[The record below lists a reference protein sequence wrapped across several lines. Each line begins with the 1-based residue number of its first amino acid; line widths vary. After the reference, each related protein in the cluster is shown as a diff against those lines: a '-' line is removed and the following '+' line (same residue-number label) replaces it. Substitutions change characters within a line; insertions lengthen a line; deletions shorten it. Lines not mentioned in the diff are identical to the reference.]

1 MNKKDIYSS
10 LSELMSEL
18 LNLKN
23 IQNKST
29 KKESNENKYFEI
41 YEKFLSLKANN
52 EKEIELKKNCKIFID
67 KILEKELNKI
77 AQFKEINSKNNFG
90 THNEYLNDIKENN
103 QNKDKNYQK
112 NNKIYSEIN
121 KFISTNVH
129 IHLYQNLEEIYQ
141 KNDSNK
147 ISEIKAYLNDAYN
160 KLKSINDEITDIILD
175 ELYFSKY
182 FTLLY
187 SIYPFF
193 SKKQKESILNWSFS
207 KEIKNI

>member
-10 LSELMSEL
+10 LSGLMSEL

-52 EKEIELKKNCKIFID
+52 EKEIEFKQNCKIFIE

-90 THNEYLNDIKENN
+90 THNEYLNDIKETN

-112 NNKIYSEIN
+112 NNKIYLEID
-121 KFISTNVH
+121 KFISSNAH
-129 IHLYQNLEEIYQ
+129 IQLFKNLEEIY
-141 KNDSNK
+141 KTNDSNK
-147 ISEIKAYLNDAYN
+147 ISEIKSYLNDIYN
-160 KLKSINDEITDIILD
+160 KFKSINDEMTNIILD
-175 ELYFSKY
+175 EIYFSKY

-193 SKKQKESILNWSFS
+193 QKSKKNPF
-207 KEIKNI
+207 